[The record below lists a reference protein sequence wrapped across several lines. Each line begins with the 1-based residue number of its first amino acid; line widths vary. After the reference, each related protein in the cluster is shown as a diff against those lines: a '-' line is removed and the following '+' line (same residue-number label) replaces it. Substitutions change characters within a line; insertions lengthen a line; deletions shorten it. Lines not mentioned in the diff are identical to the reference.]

1 MVARFCFILVIELKQ
16 KKILLNHSVA
26 VNFVLHFMNIFL
38 KGLNSW
44 DRNVPDSVDD
54 LRSKIIKYMEEHRRF
69 WTDRSYDARL
79 QRFVNPPLSESL
91 FLEILDSQRNNYSW
105 TDNYGIFV
113 QAACMYLDIELH
125 IVVTNQ
131 EKT

>member
-1 MVARFCFILVIELKQ
+1 MVARFCFFSHRIKT

>member
-1 MVARFCFILVIELKQ
+1 MPVSVFLVIELKK

-38 KGLNSW
+38 RGLNSW